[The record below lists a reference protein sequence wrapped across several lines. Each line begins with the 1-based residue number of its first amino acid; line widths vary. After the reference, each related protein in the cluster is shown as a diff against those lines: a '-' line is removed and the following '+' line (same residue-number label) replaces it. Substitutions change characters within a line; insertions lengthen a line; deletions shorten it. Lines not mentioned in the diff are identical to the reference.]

1 MGQKSLQKKCSNICT
16 FKALKCPKLK
26 VAAISA
32 RFTLNHIAN
41 VAHRTRVTTGQGG
54 RWRLSLLAPLNP
66 GNELSSPPTS
76 ASTRPYTATPP
87 SAHTCC
93 APTEFCYSTV
103 PCSEIWLTCTILPTV
118 PTYTQSTC
126 LPSLASGR
134 PKRKSQRLSSVN
146 VMTFVTFLEDSS
158 NSAFSSIPEIACSD

>member
-1 MGQKSLQKKCSNICT
+1 MGQKSQQKKCSNICT

-103 PCSEIWLTCTILPTV
+103 PCSEIWLTCTILPTI
-118 PTYTQSTC
+118 PTYTPLTC
-126 LPSLASGR
+126 LLPAAQKGN
-134 PKRKSQRLSSVN
+134 PKRLSNVN
-146 VMTFVTFLEDSS
+146 VMTFVTILED
-158 NSAFSSIPEIACSD
+158 